1 MVKYICEKC
10 NKEFNHKGSYDKH
23 MNRKKSCIDNN
34 QQQQINKNDLLIAKL
49 EEIIKDNQELKKDNK
64 ILKKEISK
72 LKKMKMTTNI
82 NKGTI
87 NKGTINNEYKIII
100 QSFGDEN
107 DGHLND
113 KQIKKILGKGYY
125 SIPEYVKSI
134 HFDKE
139 KEENHNIYMPNWR
152 DKTKVLVY
160 DGDNWNL
167 EDSATKIDDLKS
179 KGIDFIEKY
188 YDDLDPDDTK
198 DAAALIKID
207 RLLNS
212 YNNDDKEKMAILH
225 NEISLVLYNNRSVIE
240 KTRKKRV
247 SSK

>member
-1 MVKYICEKC
+1 MVEHKCDRC
-10 NKEFNHKGSYDKH
+10 NKLFNKKSSYDNHLK
-23 MNRKKSCIDNN
+23 RKNPCVDVN
-34 QQQQINKNDLLIAKL
+34 QQQTTKVDLLIDKL
-49 EEIIKDNQELKKDNK
+49 EKIHGTNMQILKDNEV
-64 ILKKEISK
+64 LKKEIK
-72 LKKMKMTTNI
+72 ELKKIKPATNI
-82 NKGTI
+82 NSGTI
-87 NKGTINNEYKIII
+87 NKGTINNEYKILI
-100 QSFGDEN
+100 QSFGNEN
-107 DGHLND
+107 ESHLGD

-225 NEISLVLYNNRSVIE
+225 NEISLVLYNNRNVIE

>member
-113 KQIKKILGKGYY
+113 KQIKK
-125 SIPEYVKSI
+125 
-134 HFDKE
+134 
-139 KEENHNIYMPNWR
+139 
-152 DKTKVLVY
+152 T
-160 DGDNWNL
+160 
-167 EDSATKIDDLKS
+167 
-179 KGIDFIEKY
+179 
-188 YDDLDPDDTK
+188 
-198 DAAALIKID
+198 
-207 RLLNS
+207 
-212 YNNDDKEKMAILH
+212 
-225 NEISLVLYNNRSVIE
+225 
-240 KTRKKRV
+240 
-247 SSK
+247 

>member
-1 MVKYICEKC
+1 MVEHKCDRC
-10 NKEFNHKGSYDKH
+10 NKLFNKKSSYDNHLK
-23 MNRKKSCIDNN
+23 RKNPCVDVN
-34 QQQQINKNDLLIAKL
+34 QQQTTKVDLLIDKL
-49 EEIIKDNQELKKDNK
+49 EKIHGTNMQILKDNEV
-64 ILKKEISK
+64 LKKEIK
-72 LKKMKMTTNI
+72 ELKKIKPATNI
-82 NKGTI
+82 NSGTI
-87 NKGTINNEYKIII
+87 NKGTINNEYKILI
-100 QSFGDEN
+100 QSFGNEN
-107 DGHLND
+107 ESHLGD